1 VNAATAQHAAPP
13 PTRTLGPDHPSHHGT
28 DTPADLAA
36 LMADFNTVTQRL
48 EHTHNALRNE
58 VHRLSAELSET
69 RSQLERARELAAL
82 GEMAAGIAHEVR
94 NPLGS
99 IRLYAEALAH
109 DLDDRPCEQQVATS
123 IVSSVT
129 HLNAVVGD
137 VLAFARELKV
147 KPEPVPATQL
157 AEDAANACAHRAAE
171 LGVQILIKVAAET
184 GHPINT
190 RAARSAPKTI
200 NADESLFKQALVNI
214 VRNAVE
220 AAGDPAH
227 APKGNNAQRT
237 VTITAEDDTLRL
249 ADGTRQPAAAVVVT
263 DSGPG
268 IPPDVLARI
277 FNPFFTTRETGTGLG
292 LAIVHRI
299 LDAHRGRVAIE
310 PQASPTTGARVRLIV
325 PKPAHNQSHPTKQP
339 QAAQHQ
345 RAKHTQGVQG

>member
-1 VNAATAQHAAPP
+1 
-13 PTRTLGPDHPSHHGT
+13 
-28 DTPADLAA
+28 
-36 LMADFNTVTQRL
+36 MADFNTVTQRL

-58 VHRLSAELSET
+58 VHRLSAELSDT

-109 DLDDRPCEQQVATS
+109 DLDDRPCEQQVAAS

-137 VLAFARELKV
+137 VLAFARELRVTKQ
-147 KPEPVPATQL
+147 PVPARQL
-157 AEDAANACAHRAAE
+157 AEDAASACAHRAAE
-171 LGVQILIKVAAET
+171 LGV
-184 GHPINT
+184 HINIDIPPQT
-190 RAARSAPKTI
+190 NRQAPAHAI
-200 NADESLFKQALVNI
+200 NADEGLFKQALVNI

-220 AAGDPAH
+220 AAGDPTH
-227 APKGNNAQRT
+227 QPPNNNARRT
-237 VTITAEDDTLRL
+237 VSITAEDHTLRL
-249 ADGTRQPAAAVVVT
+249 ADGTRQPAAAIVVT

-310 PQASPTTGARVRLIV
+310 PRASSTTGARVRLVV
-325 PKPAHNQSHPTKQP
+325 PKEPEDKDHTTQNP
-339 QAAQHQ
+339 QAAHQQ
-345 RAKHTQGVQG
+345 RAEHTQGVQG